1 MSDKEKQI
9 EINGKKFTVKKFT
22 PQLGCY
28 WVFQLLGSLASGMDG
43 KGMMS
48 AVQSFMQMTPDRFQH
63 FQADCLKSCYFQ
75 NSNGL
80 FSLMNQNGS
89 MAYPGELTGPELFQ
103 LTTHAFMYTLM
114 DFLDPALLE
123 GLGSEMSMIFP
134 QTGKETSS
142 TSQSPKGTGN
152 KKNSGTAPTP

>member
-1 MSDKEKQI
+1 VNQEKA
-9 EINGKKFTVKKFT
+9 VKVGAKDFIIRKFT

-48 AVQSFMQMTPDRFQH
+48 AVQSFMQMTPERFQQ
-63 FQADCLKSCYFQ
+63 FQTDCLQFA
-75 NSNGL
+75 L
-80 FSLMNQNGS
+80 FKNETGIHSVMSREGFV
-89 MAYPGELTGPELFQ
+89 AYPGELTGPELFQ

-123 GLGSEMSMIFP
+123 GLGSEMSTIFP

-142 TSQSPKGTGN
+142 TSQSPKGTGS
-152 KKNSGTAPTP
+152 KKNSGTTPTP